1 MGIIPSCSHVCCIVM
16 NCCINLSSGLESP
29 IGRQRFIG
37 HPTSS
42 RLKLPDSTER
52 RRCAAV
58 VAARL
63 DNEKAATYQRQIS
76 SGLIK
81 TIILDQFRSIDR
93 IKYALCTCCL
103 YVPYQFCLQYKG
115 LWPGR
120 GRRRGRGMRKG
131 GRELKGGEGKW
142 REGKGRRA
150 RIVNSSGQGQNS

>member
-1 MGIIPSCSHVCCIVM
+1 M

-42 RLKLPDSTER
+42 RRRKLPDSTER
-52 RRCAAV
+52 RCAAA

-120 GRRRGRGMRKG
+120 GREKGAGDEERG
-131 GRELKGGEGKW
+131 KGGERKVEG
-142 REGKGRRA
+142 REGRRG